1 MRTMS
6 GLHRDMMLS
15 SRRSVSSSPGCSMT
29 PEQVETLRR
38 LALNEPMT
46 TNEVMGGGFAAV
58 GSLDPR
64 TAALVRI
71 AALIS
76 IDSDPATFR
85 WAMDLA
91 QAAGVDD
98 TEVFD
103 TLMAVA
109 PIVGIA
115 RLTSTIP
122 RVLAALDLEVAD

>member
-1 MRTMS
+1 
-6 GLHRDMMLS
+6 
-15 SRRSVSSSPGCSMT
+15 MT